1 MVLYFYVNDD
11 VYQGTY
17 LYVIY
22 KFNIVINQ
30 LN

>member
-1 MVLYFYVNDD
+1 MVLYLNVNDD
-11 VYQGTY
+11 VYLGTY